1 MPQGAVNSM
10 TATALS
16 LVLVAAFLHAFWN
29 YLAKKSSNKIAFI
42 WWFILSAVILYFPMF
57 LYFYTGMKISA
68 AGWACIFATGILHTF
83 YFFFVGSSYERGDL
97 SVVYPLARGF
107 GPFWVPILA
116 VVILREQL
124 SLPGVIGIAFVVAGI
139 YAIHLKSFS
148 FKTLFEPFTAIRS
161 APSIWALL
169 TGCTIAAY
177 SLVDKVGVKSVHPA
191 VYIYFI
197 FLIPLIFLTPY
208 VLIKERKAL
217 KPEWHINKG
226 SIMVVGFLV
235 AFTYLLVLFAMQTSN
250 VSYVVPVREV
260 SIVFSAL
267 FGIIWLEE
275 GHRQPRLIGAFLIAL
290 GVAFIGLSR

>member
-1 MPQGAVNSM
+1 M
-10 TATALS
+10 TATALL
-16 LVLVAAFLHAFWN
+16 LVLAAAFLHAFWN
-29 YLAKKSSNKIAFI
+29 YLAKKSRNKIAFI
-42 WWFILSAVILYFPMF
+42 WWFILCAVVFYFPMF
-57 LYFYTGMKISA
+57 LYFYVGSKISA
-68 AGWACIFATGILHTF
+68 VGWACVVATGILHTF
-83 YFFFVGSSYERGDL
+83 YFFFVGSSYEQGDL

-116 VVILREQL
+116 VVILGEHL
-124 SLPGVIGIAFVVAGI
+124 SLAGMIGIAFVVAGI
-139 YAIHLKSFS
+139 YTIHLKLLS
-148 FKTLFEPFTAIRS
+148 FKTLLEPFTAIRS
-161 APSIWALL
+161 AASIWALL

-208 VLIKERKAL
+208 VLIKEKKAL
-217 KPEWHINKG
+217 KPEWQINKG
-226 SIMVVGFLV
+226 PIMVVGFLV

-250 VSYVVPVREV
+250 VSYVVAVREV

-267 FGIIWLEE
+267 FGIMWLGE

-290 GVAFIGLSR
+290 GVVFIGLSQ

>member
-1 MPQGAVNSM
+1 M
-10 TATALS
+10 
-16 LVLVAAFLHAFWN
+16 
-29 YLAKKSSNKIAFI
+29 
-42 WWFILSAVILYFPMF
+42 
-57 LYFYTGMKISA
+57 
-68 AGWACIFATGILHTF
+68 
-83 YFFFVGSSYERGDL
+83 
-97 SVVYPLARGF
+97 
-107 GPFWVPILA
+107 PILA

-124 SLPGVIGIAFVVAGI
+124 SLTGIIGIALVVAGI
-139 YAIHLKSFS
+139 YAIHLKLFS

-161 APSIWALL
+161 TASIWALL

-217 KPEWHINKG
+217 KPEWYMNKG
-226 SIMVVGFLV
+226 PIMLVGFLV

-250 VSYVVPVREV
+250 VSYVVAVREV

-267 FGIIWLEE
+267 FGTVWLGE
-275 GHRQPRLIGAFLIAL
+275 GHRQPRLIGAFLITL
-290 GVAFIGLSR
+290 GVVFIALSR

>member
-1 MPQGAVNSM
+1 M
-10 TATALS
+10 TGTAL
-16 LVLVAAFLHAFWN
+16 LIVLAAAFLHAFWN
-29 YLAKKSSNKIAFI
+29 YLAKKSRNKIAFI
-42 WWFILSAVILYFPMF
+42 WWFILFAVVFYFPMF
-57 LYFYTGMKISA
+57 LYFYVGMKISA
-68 AGWACIFATGILHTF
+68 VGWACIVATGILHTF
-83 YFFFVGSSYERGDL
+83 YFFFVGSSYEQGDL

-124 SLPGVIGIAFVVAGI
+124 SLPGVIGIAFVIVGI

-161 APSIWALL
+161 TPSIWALL

-177 SLVDKVGVKSVHPA
+177 SLVDKVGVRSVHPA

-208 VLIKERKAL
+208 VLIKEKEAL
-217 KPEWHINKG
+217 KPEWQINKG
-226 SIMVVGFLV
+226 PIMVVGFLV

-250 VSYVVPVREV
+250 VSYVVAVREV

-267 FGIIWLEE
+267 FGTIWLGE
-275 GHRQPRLIGAFLIAL
+275 GYRQPRLIGAFLIAL
-290 GVAFIGLSR
+290 GVAFIGLSQ

>member
-1 MPQGAVNSM
+1 M
-10 TATALS
+10 TGTALL
-16 LVLVAAFLHAFWN
+16 LVLLAAFLHAFWN
-29 YLAKKSSNKIAFI
+29 YLTKKSRNKIAFI

-57 LYFYTGMKISA
+57 LYFYVGMKISA
-68 AGWACIFATGILHTF
+68 VGWACIVATGTLHTF
-83 YFFFVGSSYERGDL
+83 YFFFVGSAYEKGDL

-116 VVILREQL
+116 VAILREQL
-124 SLPGVIGIAFVVAGI
+124 SLPGVIGIALVVVGI

-148 FKTLFEPFTAIRS
+148 FKTLFKPFTAIRS

-197 FLIPLIFLTPY
+197 FLIPLIFLSPY
-208 VLIKERKAL
+208 VLIKEGKSL
-217 KPEWHINKG
+217 KPEWKINKK

-250 VSYVVPVREV
+250 VSYVVAVREV

-267 FGIIWLEE
+267 FGIIWLGE

-290 GVAFIGLSR
+290 GVFLIGLS